1 MEELLCKECREK
13 VVREI
18 AQRGERGREE
28 MAYREAVGLKRRA
41 EALMHILEKK
51 LF

>member
-1 MEELLCKECREK
+1 MEELLCEVCREK

-18 AQRGERGREE
+18 VQRGERGREE
-28 MAYREAVGLKRRA
+28 MAYKEAVGLKRRA
-41 EALMHILEKK
+41 EELMHILEKK

>member
-1 MEELLCKECREK
+1 MEELLCEVCRER
-13 VVREI
+13 VVKEI
-18 AQRGERGREE
+18 ARRGERGREE
-28 MAYREAVGLKRRA
+28 MAYKEAVGLKKRT